1 MRRTI
6 FVLGAT
12 AACCSAQ
19 WLNYPDPLTPR
30 TPDGKPNLTAP
41 APRTSEG
48 KPDLSGVWAS
58 EPAPASPNSAFAG
71 ETFADLLFISKYAL
85 NIFADLKPGEAP
97 MKPGTAT
104 LVQERTATQHR
115 DSPTSHCLPGGVPFS
130 TLIAPFKIIQ
140 TPIEIVMLL
149 EDNNPPRQIYLDGRP
164 LPKDPEPSWM
174 GYSSGKWDGDTLVVD
189 TIGFQDRSWIDSVG
203 HPRSEGMRVT
213 ERFHR
218 RDFGHMD
225 LEVTFNDP
233 KYYTRPFTVKAPIR
247 LLPDSD
253 VLESICAEGE
263 KDRVH
268 LDSRQ

>member
-1 MRRTI
+1 
-6 FVLGAT
+6 
-12 AACCSAQ
+12 
-19 WLNYPDPLTPR
+19 
-30 TPDGKPNLTAP
+30 
-41 APRTSEG
+41 
-48 KPDLSGVWAS
+48 
-58 EPAPASPNSAFAG
+58 
-71 ETFADLLFISKYAL
+71 
-85 NIFADLKPGEAP
+85 